1 MNPKLTG
8 RRTFLK
14 GVAGAAATMP
24 FVSSGAEAAPADL
37 TINDAIAVIIKGIPK
52 PASRETVDTVKCG
65 DPTRKVTGIVTTFL
79 ATYDVIR
86 KAGELGANFIIT
98 HEPTFYNHRDETD
111 WLRSDAVYAAKR
123 RLLDEKGIVVWRFH
137 DYWHAARPDGILTG
151 VVKKLGW
158 QQQAGKERIFT
169 IPATPLRDL
178 AVSLKQKFGSP
189 SVRFVGNPSQ
199 SCRTVGLSPGAYGGV
214 PQITLLGREPID
226 VLVCGEIAEW
236 ETSEYVRDA
245 VAEGKAKGLI
255 VVGHV
260 PSEEPGM
267 EWLVEWLKPK
277 LPGVKITHVP
287 AQSPFNYV

>member
-1 MNPKLTG
+1 
-8 RRTFLK
+8 
-14 GVAGAAATMP
+14 VAGAAATLP
-24 FVSSGAEAAPADL
+24 FVSSHATAAPADL
-37 TINDAIAVIIKGIPK
+37 TINDAIAIILKDIPK
-52 PASRETVDTVKCG
+52 KPSRDTVDTIKSG

-111 WLRSDAVYAAKR
+111 WLRSDAVYVAKK

-151 VVKKLGW
+151 VLKKLGW

-189 SVRFVGNPSQ
+189 SVRFVGNPNQ
-199 SCRTVGLSPGAYGGV
+199 SCRTVGLSPGAYGGR
-214 PQITLLGREPID
+214 PQITLLSNEPID

-245 VAEGKAKGLI
+245 VAEGMAKGLI

>member
-8 RRTFLK
+8 RRTFLQ
-14 GVAGAAATMP
+14 GVAGAAAVLP
-24 FVSSGAEAAPADL
+24 LVQAQAGGAPNDL
-37 TINDAIAVIIKGIPK
+37 TINDAIAIITKGIPK
-52 PASRETVDTVKCG
+52 PASRETVDTVKSG

-98 HEPTFYNHRDETD
+98 HEPTFYNHLDQTD

-158 QQQAGKERIFT
+158 QQQAGKEKIFT

-178 AVSLKQKFGSP
+178 AVSLKQKFASP
-189 SVRFVGNPSQ
+189 SVRFVGNPNQ
-199 SCRTVGLSPGAYGGV
+199 SCRTVGLSPGAYGGI
-214 PQITLLGREPID
+214 PQITILSREPID

-267 EWLVEWLKPK
+267 EYLVEWLKPK

>member
-8 RRTFLK
+8 RRTFLQ
-14 GVAGAAATMP
+14 GVAGAAATLP
-24 FVSSGAEAAPADL
+24 FVSRPVTAAPADL
-37 TINDAIAVIIKGIPK
+37 TISEAIALILKDIPK
-52 PASRETVDTVKCG
+52 APSRDTVDTVKSG
-65 DPTRKVTGIVTTFL
+65 DPTRKLTGIVTTFM

-86 KAGELGANFIIT
+86 KAGDLGANLVIT

-111 WLRSDAVYAAKR
+111 WLRSDAVYQAKR

-137 DYWHAARPDGILTG
+137 DYWHAARPDGIMTG
-151 VVKKLGW
+151 VLKKLGW
-158 QQQAGKERIFT
+158 EPTGKERIFT
-169 IPATPLRDL
+169 IPAMSLRDL
-178 AVSLKQKFGSP
+178 ALSLKQKFGSP
-189 SVRFVGNPSQ
+189 SVRFVGNPNQ
-199 SCRTVGLSPGAYGGV
+199 SCRTVGLSPGAYGGG
-214 PQITLLGREPID
+214 PQITLLSREPID

-245 VAEGKAKGLI
+245 VAAGKAKGLI

-267 EWLVEWLKPK
+267 EWLAEWLKPK

>member
-1 MNPKLTG
+1 MNSKLTA

-14 GVAGAAATMP
+14 GVAGAAATLP
-24 FVSSGAEAAPADL
+24 LVANPATAAPPDL
-37 TINDAIAVIIKGIPK
+37 TINDTIQIILKDIPK
-52 PASRETVDTVKCG
+52 APSRDTVDTVKSG
-65 DPTRKVTGIVTTFL
+65 DPTRKLAGIVTTFL

-86 KAGELGANFIIT
+86 KAAGLGANLIIT

-111 WLRSDAVYAAKR
+111 WLRSDAVYKAKR

-137 DYWHAARPDGILTG
+137 DYWHAARPDGIMTG
-151 VVKKLGW
+151 VLKKLGW
-158 QQQAGKERIFT
+158 QPTGKEKIFT

-178 AVSLKQKFGSP
+178 ALSLKQKFGSP
-189 SVRFVGNPSQ
+189 SVRFVGNPNQ
-199 SCRTVGLSPGAYGGV
+199 SCRTVGLSPGAYGGR
-214 PQITLLGREPID
+214 PQITLLGAEPID

-245 VAEGKAKGLI
+245 VAEGMAKGLI

-267 EWLVEWLKPK
+267 EWLVEWLKPR

-287 AQSPFNYV
+287 AESPFNYV